1 MKLQRRILPAAV
13 AGALAAGMMGVAF
26 AQQATPP
33 ATDKKAEEKVDRIE
47 VTGSRIPS
55 ANLDSTSPITTIDA
69 AAIKVEGLRS
79 VENLLNNLPQVFAAQ
94 GATISNAA
102 TGTATVNLR
111 GLGDER
117 TLVLVN
123 GRRLPAGTPR
133 AGGSYA
139 ADLNQIPA
147 PLIKRVEILTGG
159 AGAVYGSDAVAGV
172 VNFIMNDKFEGIQID
187 TSYSFYQHNQN
198 GGPVADMIRARALT
212 NSAEFKIPGDISAD
226 GKIGDFSLLMG
237 SNFANNKGNATL
249 FFGYKK
255 EEALLQSERDF
266 SACSI
271 GNSTSAASATINGTA
286 FGPGFRCGGSG
297 TSFPGRFLNLV
308 TGANRTVANAAGGT
322 RAWVA
327 ANDQYNFGPLNY
339 FQRPSERYQFN
350 GYANYDLTDTMKL
363 YTEVSFHDDRT
374 VAQIAPSGAFGFDAS
389 GANAVRCDNPLLSAD
404 WRRDLGCTGTT
415 GVGND
420 LFIFR
425 RNVEGGGRQDDIR
438 HTSFRFV
445 AGIKGELGKSWGYDA
460 YMTDAK
466 VVFQETYKNDFS
478 IARTALALDAVR
490 DASGAI
496 VCRSGP
502 PCVPYNIWSLG
513 GVVPGAL
520 AYVSTPGFQKG
531 STEQKV
537 QGINLN
543 GDLTDYGF
551 KMPSAKNGVGVAFGL
566 ERRVERLQLD
576 TDSAFSTGDLAGQG
590 GPTIGLGG
598 SYTVNEI
605 YAEVRAPLIEGKPMA
620 ELLSV
625 NGSWR
630 NSDYS
635 LGPRT
640 DSYGFGIEWAPVKEV
655 RGRASVQQAVRSA
668 NILELFSS
676 QAIELFDLAQD
687 PCGPS
692 RTATL
697 AQCQRTGVTAANYGS
712 AVLDSPAGQYN
723 TLGGGNPKLAPEE
736 SDSYTIGAVFQI
748 GRNFTASID
757 YFSVEVDKVIGTAP
771 PGTILNQCLQTGAAQ
786 FCNAITRDRVG
797 TLWATPQGFIT
808 ATNQNLGRLTTK
820 GFDINLDYFHKLA
833 TLGALKFN
841 MTGTLLKE
849 NISEPIKGLG
859 EFDCT
864 GLHGATCGVPTPEW
878 RHKFR
883 TTWETPWNVDVSLT
897 WRHIGAVDQEG
908 TNSSPQLRN
917 TALAPADRTLEKRD
931 YFDISGNWKITKK
944 ITVTGGINN
953 LFDKDPPLSGL
964 VGAGFGNGNTYP
976 QVYDALGRRVFVNLT
991 ARF

>member
-1 MKLQRRILPAAV
+1 
-13 AGALAAGMMGVAF
+13 
-26 AQQATPP
+26 
-33 ATDKKAEEKVDRIE
+33 
-47 VTGSRIPS
+47 
-55 ANLDSTSPITTIDA
+55 
-69 AAIKVEGLRS
+69 LRS

-94 GATISNAA
+94 GATISNGA

-111 GLGDER
+111 GLGAVR

-123 GRRLPAGTPR
+123 GRRLPAGSPR
-133 AGGSYA
+133 TFA

-159 AGAVYGSDAVAGV
+159 AGSIYGSDAVSGV
-172 VNFIMNDKFEGIQID
+172 VNFIMNDKFEGVQLD
-187 TSYSFYQHNQN
+187 TSYSFYNHDQN
-198 GGPVADMIRARALT
+198 GGPVADMIRARAIS
-212 NSAEFKIPGDISAD
+212 NPSAFQLPGDKSSD
-226 GKIGDFSLLMG
+226 GRIGDVSLLMG
-237 SNFANNKGNATL
+237 SNFANGKGNATV
-249 FFGYKK
+249 FFNYKK

-271 GNSTSAASATINGTA
+271 GNATSGAAATINGIA

-308 TGANRTVANAAGGT
+308 TGANRTVANSAGGT

-350 GYANYDLTDTMKL
+350 AYANYDLSDSMKL
-363 YTEVSFHDDRT
+363 YSEFSFHDDKT
-374 VAQIAPSGAFGFDAS
+374 IAQIAPSGAFGFDAS
-389 GANAVRCDNPLLSAD
+389 GANAIRCDNPLLSAD

-415 GVGND
+415 GVAND

-425 RNVEGGGRQDDIR
+425 RNVEGGGRQDDLR
-438 HTSFRFV
+438 HTSYRMV
-445 AGIKGELGKSWGYDA
+445 LGVKGELGKSWGYDA
-460 YMTDAK
+460 YAYDGK

-478 IARTALALDAVR
+478 TARIGLALDAVR

-502 PCVPYNIWSLG
+502 PCVPWNIWSLG
-513 GVVPGAL
+513 GVSAGSL
-520 AYVSTPGFQKG
+520 TYLQTPGFQKG
-531 STEQKV
+531 YTEQKV
-537 QGINLN
+537 QGLTLN

-551 KMPSAKNGVGVAFGL
+551 KSPSAKNGVGVAFGL

-598 SYTVNEI
+598 SYTVNEVF
-605 YAEVRAPLIEGKPMA
+605 AEVRAPLIEGKPMA
-620 ELLSV
+620 ELLSI

-635 LGPRT
+635 TGPRV
-640 DSYGFGIEWAPVKEV
+640 DSYGFGLEWAPIKEL
-655 RGRASVQQAVRSA
+655 RTRASFQKAVRAA
-668 NILELFSS
+668 NVIELFTA
-676 QAIELFDLAQD
+676 QGVALFDLAVD

-692 RTATL
+692 RSATL
-697 AQCQRTGVTAANYGS
+697 AQCQRTGITAANYGS

-723 TLGGGNPKLAPEE
+723 FIQGGNPKLNPEE
-736 SDSYTIGAVFQI
+736 SESYTIGAVFQV
-748 GRNFTASID
+748 GRNFSGSLD
-757 YFSVEVDKVIGTAP
+757 YFSIEVDKTIGGAP
-771 PGTILNQCLQTGAAQ
+771 PGTILNQCLQTGAAN
-786 FCNAITRDRVG
+786 FCSLIQRDRVG

-820 GFDINLDYFHKLA
+820 GWDINLDYYYKLPA
-833 TLGALKFN
+833 YGALKFN
-841 MTGTLLKE
+841 LTGTLLQE
-849 NISEPIKGLG
+849 NKQEPIKGLG
-859 EFDCT
+859 EFDCK
-864 GLHGATCGVPTPEW
+864 GLHGASCGVPSPEW

-883 TTWETPWNVDVSLT
+883 TTWETPWNFDVSLT

-908 TNSSPQLRN
+908 TSSNPLIRN
-917 TALAPADRTLEKRD
+917 AATQQADRTLGKRD
-931 YFDISGNWKITKK
+931 YFDVAGAYNVTKK
-944 ITVTGGINN
+944 ITVRAGINN
-953 LFDKDPPLSGL
+953 LLDKDPPLSAL

-976 QVYDALGRRVFVNLT
+976 QVYDALGRRVFVNVT